1 MQHIPMRDNL
11 KALLSVVAAI
21 LAFAAIFLFV
31 DLSEVLT
38 VIRESDR
45 RYVSILFV
53 SMTAAIL
60 MRGYVYVRLLS
71 LVGFDGGMRRGLWLF
86 LVYTVFRYTLPYAMA
101 GTQTVLAYLSSRN
114 ERVDVEHAFGAVL
127 IADIL
132 VYVPHFTLGAAGIL
146 TYSGTVPD
154 GTLLSTGLL
163 VGGLVAVLCV
173 GYYQRWVVYRIFER
187 LTGGAN
193 AVLSRVGG
201 RTPDIGGSSRV
212 SSFYESIDRI
222 SASRRATA
230 SGVLFGHLGMLF
242 LMLPLT
248 VAGYAVGVT
257 IPVGLAAGIVMT
269 TKFSGV
275 LPTPGGVG
283 GIEAIM
289 IAMLVTVGDVGGA
302 TATAVTLLY
311 RLSTY
316 WYLILL
322 GGVAAAPLL
331 RN

>member
-1 MQHIPMRDNL
+1 MRD
-11 KALLSVVAAI
+11 KVKPLLSLVAAG
-21 LAFAAIFLFV
+21 LAFAGIVLFV
-31 DLSEVLT
+31 DLSETFAV
-38 VIRESDR
+38 VRDSDR
-45 RYVSILFV
+45 RYVSVLFV
-53 SMTAAIL
+53 SMTVATL

-71 LVGFDGGMRRGLWLF
+71 LVGFDGGLRRGLWLF

-101 GTQTVLAYLSSRN
+101 GTQTVLAYLSSRD

-127 IADIL
+127 VADIL
-132 VYVPHFTLGAAGIL
+132 VYVPHFTLGAVGIAA
-146 TYSGTVPD
+146 YSGAVPD
-154 GTLLSTGLL
+154 GTLVSTGLL
-163 VGGLVAVLCV
+163 LGGLVAVLCL
-173 GYYQRWVVYRIFER
+173 GYYQRWIVYRAFER
-187 LTGGAN
+187 VTDLAN
-193 AVLSRVGG
+193 AVLTRVGG
-201 RTPDIGGSSRV
+201 TSTVGGASRV

-230 SGVLFGHLGMLF
+230 SGVVFGHLGMAF

-257 IPVGLAAGIVMT
+257 IPIELAAGIVMT

-289 IAMLVTVGDVGGA
+289 IAMLVGVGDIGGA
-302 TATAVTLLY
+302 SAAAVTLLY

-316 WYLILL
+316 WYLLLL
-322 GGVAAAPLL
+322 GGIAALPFV
-331 RN
+331 RG

>member
-187 LTGGAN
+187 LTGGVN

>member
-1 MQHIPMRDNL
+1 MQHIPMRDSL

-187 LTGGAN
+187 LTGGVN

>member
-187 LTGGAN
+187 LTGG
-193 AVLSRVGG
+193 
-201 RTPDIGGSSRV
+201 
-212 SSFYESIDRI
+212 
-222 SASRRATA
+222 
-230 SGVLFGHLGMLF
+230 
-242 LMLPLT
+242 
-248 VAGYAVGVT
+248 
-257 IPVGLAAGIVMT
+257 
-269 TKFSGV
+269 
-275 LPTPGGVG
+275 
-283 GIEAIM
+283 
-289 IAMLVTVGDVGGA
+289 
-302 TATAVTLLY
+302 
-311 RLSTY
+311 
-316 WYLILL
+316 
-322 GGVAAAPLL
+322 
-331 RN
+331 

>member
-1 MQHIPMRDNL
+1 MRDKL
-11 KALLSVVAAI
+11 KSLLSVIAAV

-31 DLSEVLT
+31 DPSEVLS
-38 VIRESDR
+38 VVRESDR
-45 RYVSILFV
+45 RYLAILFV

-60 MRGYVYVRLLS
+60 LRGYVYVRLLS
-71 LVGFDGGMRRGLWLF
+71 LVGFDGGVRRGLWLF

-101 GTQTVLAYLSSRN
+101 GTQTVLAYLSSR
-114 ERVDVEHAFGAVL
+114 EEGVDIEHAFGAVL
-127 IADIL
+127 VADLL
-132 VYVPHFTLGAAGIL
+132 VYVPHFTLGAVGVVA
-146 TYSGTVPD
+146 YSGAVPD

-163 VGGLVAVLCV
+163 LAGLLAALGV
-173 GYYQRWVVYRIFER
+173 GYYQRWIVYRAFDR
-187 LTGGAN
+187 VAGVVN
-193 AVLSRVGG
+193 AVLSRLGDPTPTVGG
-201 RTPDIGGSSRV
+201 ASRV

-222 SASRRATA
+222 SADRRATA
-230 SGVLFGHLGMLF
+230 SGVLFGHLGMVF

-257 IPVGLAAGIVMT
+257 IPLGLAAGIVMA

-289 IAMLVTVGDVGGA
+289 VAMLVTVGDVGSA

-316 WYLILL
+316 WYLLLL
-322 GGVAAAPLL
+322 GGIAATPLL
-331 RN
+331 RG

>member
-1 MQHIPMRDNL
+1 MQHILMRDNL
-11 KALLSVVAAI
+11 KALLSVIAAV

-31 DLSEVLT
+31 DPSEVLA
-38 VIRESDR
+38 VIRDSDR
-45 RYVSILFV
+45 RYVSVLFV

-114 ERVDVEHAFGAVL
+114 ERVDIEHAFGAVL

-132 VYVPHFTLGAAGIL
+132 VYVPHFTLGAVGIL
-146 TYSGTVPD
+146 AYSGTVPD

-163 VGGLVAVLCV
+163 VGGLVAALCV
-173 GYYQRWVVYRIFER
+173 GYYQRWIVYRVFER
-187 LTGGAN
+187 VTDLAN
-193 AVLSRVGG
+193 AVLIRVGG
-201 RTPDIGGSSRV
+201 RASNVEGTSRV

-222 SASRRATA
+222 SANRRATA
-230 SGVLFGHLGMLF
+230 SGVLFGHLGMVF

-289 IAMLVTVGDVGGA
+289 VAMLVTVGDVGGA

-316 WYLILL
+316 WYLLLL
-322 GGVAAAPLL
+322 GGIAATPLL
-331 RN
+331 RS

>member
-1 MQHIPMRDNL
+1 MRDNL

-187 LTGGAN
+187 LTGGVN